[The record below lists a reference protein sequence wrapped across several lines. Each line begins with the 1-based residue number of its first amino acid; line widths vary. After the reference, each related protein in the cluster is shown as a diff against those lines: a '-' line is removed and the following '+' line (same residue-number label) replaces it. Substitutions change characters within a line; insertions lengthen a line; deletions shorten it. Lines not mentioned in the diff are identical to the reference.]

1 MIKAPAEA
9 IIANGETSRGG
20 LAPKGPWDTFS
31 PMSTITIPMPEEDLS
46 FLRAYSSSLG
56 TSAEAFLAQQAHNLR
71 RHLQQ
76 PIQRDVR
83 DASGIVSPGLDA
95 EQAYRDH
102 LDKKHR

>member
-1 MIKAPAEA
+1 MIEAPAVA
-9 IIANGETSRGG
+9 ISPNGESSRSG
-20 LAPKGPWDTFS
+20 LALGGAWATIFC
-31 PMSTITIPMPEEDLS
+31 MSTITIPMPEEDLS
-46 FLRAYSSSLG
+46 FLRAYSNSLG

-76 PIQRDVR
+76 PIQGDVR

>member
-1 MIKAPAEA
+1 M
-9 IIANGETSRGG
+9 GY
-20 LAPKGPWDTFS
+20 DTLV
-31 PMSTITIPMPEEDLS
+31 STITIPMPEEDLS

-76 PIQRDVR
+76 PIHGDVL

-95 EQAYRDH
+95 EQTYRDH